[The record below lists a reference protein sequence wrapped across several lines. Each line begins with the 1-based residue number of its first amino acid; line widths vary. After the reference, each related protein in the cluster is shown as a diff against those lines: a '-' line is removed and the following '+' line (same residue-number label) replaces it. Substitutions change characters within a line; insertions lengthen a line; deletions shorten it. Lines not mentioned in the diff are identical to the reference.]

1 MFSLLSLSS
10 ELFIPLCVFIWSAL
24 FCLPR
29 TKARTLTDW
38 VRFRLFSCSSFVGW
52 ICGDQNEVL
61 YNIEDLVLFPDFDFH
76 WTIFSAFFFF
86 SNQSSPCPDPHSSKN
101 WATQSSRIYQ
111 SNISTLLCCI
121 KLRHNK
127 IFTSVSYT
135 RYFVHHIV
143 HHTQQFW
150 TEYKISLSTS
160 FLSAAYAIILITFA
174 YYFFL
179 CVNIPQAKLLS
190 SNIQH
195 QQCQLHQNTQNFVAA
210 FIHNFNSFKT

>member
-1 MFSLLSLSS
+1 MCLFDLLFSVFPGLRQGLLQTGLDLGCSLALALSGEFVETRMRCFIILRTWCFSLILIS
-10 ELFIPLCVFIWSAL
+10 
-24 FCLPR
+24 
-29 TKARTLTDW
+29 
-38 VRFRLFSCSSFVGW
+38 
-52 ICGDQNEVL
+52 
-61 YNIEDLVLFPDFDFH
+61 IEQFFQL
-76 WTIFSAFFFF
+76 FFFF
-86 SNQSSPCPDPHSSKN
+86 FQNNPDPHSSKN

-135 RYFVHHIV
+135 RHFVHHIV

-174 YYFFL
+174 FF
-179 CVNIPQAKLLS
+179 
-190 SNIQH
+190 
-195 QQCQLHQNTQNFVAA
+195 FVC
-210 FIHNFNSFKT
+210 

>member
-76 WTIFSAFFFF
+76 WTVYSAFFFF
-86 SNQSSPCPDPHSSKN
+86 FFQTNPVHAQIHIQVKTGPHKALGSTNLIFLPCSVALNWDITKSSPQWVTLDTLYITLYITHSNSGL
-101 WATQSSRIYQ
+101 
-111 SNISTLLCCI
+111 NIKFLFPPL
-121 KLRHNK
+121 
-127 IFTSVSYT
+127 
-135 RYFVHHIV
+135 
-143 HHTQQFW
+143 
-150 TEYKISLSTS
+150 S
-160 FLSAAYAIILITFA
+160 FL
-174 YYFFL
+174 
-179 CVNIPQAKLLS
+179 
-190 SNIQH
+190 
-195 QQCQLHQNTQNFVAA
+195 QLMP
-210 FIHNFNSFKT
+210 

>member
-76 WTIFSAFFFF
+76 WTVFSAFFFFF

-135 RYFVHHIV
+135 RHFVHHIV

-174 YYFFL
+174 FF
-179 CVNIPQAKLLS
+179 
-190 SNIQH
+190 
-195 QQCQLHQNTQNFVAA
+195 FVC
-210 FIHNFNSFKT
+210 